1 MRPWPANEGDDVLSQ
16 AAARFGPPEHEG
28 APRLRVVIV
37 DDHTLFAEAI
47 ARTLE
52 HHGLEILATAATGRA
67 ALDAVARDGPDMV
80 LIDPTLPDM
89 PGREV
94 AEGILERH
102 PETRVM
108 LVTSLIDPE
117 LIQEAMD
124 AGCSGCVSK
133 NMPVEEFMASIR
145 TVAENGTVEPPDV
158 VVDLTND
165 RSPADA
171 EAALLADQLTRRER
185 EVLALLVKGAE
196 NAIIAQDLGMSTN
209 TVRTHV
215 ENIRTKL
222 QVHSRL
228 EAAAFAVRHGL
239 VAIPVRRIR

>member
-1 MRPWPANEGDDVLSQ
+1 MSQPATRLDTREK
-16 AAARFGPPEHEG
+16 PPS
-28 APRLRVVIV
+28 LRVLVV

-52 HHGLEILATAATGRA
+52 QRGMEITDTAATGRA
-67 ALDAVARDGPDMV
+67 ALEAADRERPDVV
-80 LIDPTLPDM
+80 LIDPALPDL

-94 AEGILERH
+94 AERILERY
-102 PETRVM
+102 PETRV
-108 LVTSLIDPE
+108 VVVASTINPE
-117 LIQEAMD
+117 LIQEATE

-133 NMPVEEFMASIR
+133 NMPVDEFVASMHA
-145 TVAENGTVEPPDV
+145 VAESGSVETPDV
-158 VVDLTND
+158 IIDLTD
-165 RSPADA
+165 ERSPEDA

-185 EVLALLVKGAE
+185 EVLGLLVKGSE
-196 NAIIAQDLGMSTN
+196 NARIAQQLEMSTN

-239 VAIPVRRIR
+239 VAVPVRRSR

>member
-1 MRPWPANEGDDVLSQ
+1 MSQ
-16 AAARFGPPEHEG
+16 ESATRL
-28 APRLRVVIV
+28 APQDGLRNLRVLIV

-52 HHGLEILATAATGRA
+52 QQGMEILGTAATGSA
-67 ALDAVARDGPDMV
+67 ALLAVDDSRPDVV
-80 LIDPTLPDM
+80 LIDPALPDL
-89 PGREV
+89 PGRDV
-94 AEGILERH
+94 AERILERH
-102 PETRVM
+102 PEIRV
-108 LVTSLIDPE
+108 VVVASAINPE

-133 NMPVEEFMASIR
+133 NMPVDEFVASLR
-145 TVAENGTVEPPDV
+145 TVAESGSVDTPDV
-158 VVDLTND
+158 LIDLTD
-165 RSPADA
+165 ERSPDDV
-171 EAALLADQLTRRER
+171 EAALLASQLTRRER
-185 EVLALLVKGAE
+185 EVLALLVRGSE
-196 NAIIAQDLGMSTN
+196 NAHVAQELGMSTN

-239 VAIPVRRIR
+239 VAVPVRRSR